1 MWVLPKNYQLS
12 SAFAADM
19 VESKEDLTLPGLNI
33 ESSLMW
39 RSKPSP
45 LRTWS
50 TRWKQ
55 GSYLPHLFTRI
66 LKPSQRTSFETALTS
81 SLEVIRANPFQ
92 QQDSERELMTQDTCG
107 LLLGDTLTQLDLF
120 DASLKTSKGTY
131 PSASEK
137 SLTTWKAQVT
147 AQRGEYSQRLKSAH
161 RIRESG
167 SILWRTPSAQESG
180 ITIDRLQTKDGQPPS
195 LGERMYDKVTGRN
208 AQYGLSQQVAVVQ
221 TWATPN
227 TMDHLPQRSEEAL
240 VRQATTQRK
249 GRTRPS
255 NLREQVNPTA
265 VAIYQEPQ
273 TWATPRTTDAQGA
286 GRPLN
291 EKGQR
296 ITLSD
301 PTKIYGGN
309 LSDQVRH
316 WPTVRVSSANGASQ
330 KELQAGNPKRRLE
343 TEVLLNPWPTPSAHE
358 ARLGYQDR
366 SDTTKKGTQESL
378 LTVVVNTAGG
388 RSECPGHLNPEWV
401 EWLMGVPTGWTELGS
416 WEMQ

>member
-1 MWVLPKNYQLS
+1 MWILPKNYQLS
-12 SAFAADM
+12 SLYAPDM
-19 VESKEDLTLPGLNI
+19 VESKEDLTLQELNI

-39 RSKPSP
+39 RSKPSL
-45 LRTWS
+45 LRTWLP
-50 TRWKQ
+50 RWKRV
-55 GSYLPHLFTRI
+55 SWMPHLCGRI
-66 LKPSQRTSFETALTS
+66 LKPCRWIAFEIELTS
-81 SLEVIRANPFQ
+81 SLAVILASLSQ
-92 QQDSERELMTQDTCG
+92 QQESDLEPKTQDTSG
-107 LLLGDTLTQLDLF
+107 PTSLTTSRQFDLF
-120 DASLKTSKGTY
+120 DASLKTSRDT
-131 PSASEK
+131 SALDLEK
-137 SLTTWKAQVT
+137 SSATWKKTVT
-147 AQRGEYSQRLKSAH
+147 AQRGEYSRRLKSAH
-161 RIRESG
+161 LIRESG